1 VSGPPFVGKAI
12 VSGPWSTEWLKDHH
26 GGTGIIFLTTRK
38 FIKVGK
44 RKVKNSQEGGEG
56 TKRQKIG
63 GELRHTIHTL
73 KKVAHMSSKDRN
85 VVLRTLKKRASKKKQ
100 LASEDGSQSNSD
112 EVASSASVNK

>member
-1 VSGPPFVGKAI
+1 MAEGSSWWHWYYFLDHKEVYKSGEKK
-12 VSGPWSTEWLKDHH
+12 SE
-26 GGTGIIFLTTRK
+26 
-38 FIKVGK
+38 
-44 RKVKNSQEGGEG
+44 NSQEGGEG